1 MQPAAGPCFQRLTVL
16 GQVTGREVHQ
26 VVQLLDLLPGTQHLQ
41 ELELEQGWYDTTQ
54 WATV

>member
-1 MQPAAGPCFQRLTVL
+1 
-16 GQVTGREVHQ
+16 VHQ